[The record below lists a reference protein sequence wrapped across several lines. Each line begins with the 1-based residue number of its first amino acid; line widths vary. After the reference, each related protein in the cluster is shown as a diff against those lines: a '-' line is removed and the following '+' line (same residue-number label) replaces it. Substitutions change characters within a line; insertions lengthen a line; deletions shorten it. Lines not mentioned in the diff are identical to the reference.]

1 MPSIVIGA
9 RDEDDEESPVF
20 AAPPEPPV
28 PVPSLRVL
36 FVDDDVLNSSP
47 DPRAMRL
54 DDEPCR
60 VLQSLLVRTD
70 AKMVLTSHWRRHK
83 AYVLE
88 VLGNYG
94 VLPKREVDTTPFN
107 ADTSRRDLE
116 ILQWLNTH
124 RQEVAAWFVLD
135 SQTLLQH
142 PGPAARLEGH
152 VRQVQGSLS
161 AADTAAA
168 EAVLGTAVPTPLDG
182 LKMDEELVFKMQ
194 DVMMLLSSSPQ
205 FHPPPRATEN
215 SSAAS
220 EFDRLL
226 QEAKQ
231 RFR

>member
-1 MPSIVIGA
+1 M
-9 RDEDDEESPVF
+9 
-20 AAPPEPPV
+20 
-28 PVPSLRVL
+28 
-36 FVDDDVLNSSP
+36 
-47 DPRAMRL
+47 
-54 DDEPCR
+54 
-60 VLQSLLVRTD
+60 
-70 AKMVLTSHWRRHK
+70 
-83 AYVLE
+83 LE

>member
-83 AYVLE
+83 
-88 VLGNYG
+88 
-94 VLPKREVDTTPFN
+94 VDTTPFN